1 MSALKVMQDAPGD
14 SGDCADRGGA
24 RVAGLARLPGEA
36 TRGAILQAREDGF
49 TERKFFPARLRA
61 SIGRL
66 FDIKFCPTGGVTLKN
81 AFEFLALPN
90 WVCVGGS
97 WLVPAQ
103 ALAVGDWTRMT
114 RLATDARDLA
124 RTTRPQFR
132 FRALLGVGL
141 SPAPTLKLPRGI
153 SRISGAN
160 LVRYIKLVL

>member
-1 MSALKVMQDAPGD
+1 M
-14 SGDCADRGGA
+14 
-24 RVAGLARLPGEA
+24 
-36 TRGAILQAREDGF
+36 
-49 TERKFFPARLRA
+49 
-61 SIGRL
+61 
-66 FDIKFCPTGGVTLKN
+66 TLKN

-124 RTTRPQFR
+124 RATRPQVH

-153 SRISGAN
+153 SRISGAD
-160 LVRYIKLVL
+160 LVRYIKSML

>member
-1 MSALKVMQDAPGD
+1 MMQDASVTPVIARTEVAHAVPAWR
-14 SGDCADRGGA
+14 CCRGQ
-24 RVAGLARLPGEA
+24 A
-36 TRGAILQAREDGF
+36 TRGEILQAREDGF

-61 SIGRL
+61 PIGRL
-66 FDIKFCPTGGVTLKN
+66 FDIEFPPTGDVTLKN

-90 WVCVGGS
+90 WVCVGGF

-124 RTTRPQFR
+124 RTTRPQVP

-141 SPAPTLKLPRGI
+141 STAPTLKFPQRVN
-153 SRISGAN
+153 RISGSN
-160 LVRYIKLVL
+160 LVRYIKSVL